1 MLLGGIPQRRSAR
14 LTYNKNMALIR
25 TLLADDHAVVRAGIR
40 NALLSIPD
48 IEVVGE
54 AADGQDLIQA
64 LKQLRP
70 DLLVVDVAMPNFEP
84 INTVQK
90 IKMDYPSIKILV
102 VSAYDDEI
110 YVVGLL
116 EAGVDG
122 YHLKDRPLADL
133 QLAIQRILSGERWI
147 SGSLINRLVHRRAPP
162 ATPAIPNLTHRQR
175 NLLRLLSQG
184 CDNRKIAHILEI
196 SVKTVENHLTN
207 LYRTIGVESRLEA
220 LKFAMDHPEVLA
232 TSGSETIEPSAN
244 TQDTLTVLLVDD
256 NARYRQQ
263 LGRLIG
269 KTNSSVTLY
278 EAEDTLEAVRLA
290 QKVKPHLAFVD
301 VVLTDEDGIQCMRRI
316 KGVSTS
322 TRVILISAYP
332 DHEFRR
338 MGLGAGAVAFL
349 DKKDIDSA
357 AMKQVLSNVLS

>member
-1 MLLGGIPQRRSAR
+1 
-14 LTYNKNMALIR
+14 MAHIR

-40 NALLSIPD
+40 NALLGIAD
-48 IEVVGE
+48 IEIVGE
-54 AADGQDLIQA
+54 AANGQDLIA
-64 LKQLRP
+64 AIEQLHP
-70 DLLVVDVAMPNFEP
+70 DLLVMDVAMPDFEP
-84 INTVQK
+84 INTVQH
-90 IKMDYPSIKILV
+90 IKTNYPSIKILV

-133 QLAIQRILSGERWI
+133 QLAVQRILSGERWI
-147 SGSLINRLVHRRAPP
+147 SGALINRLVHRRTPSTSP
-162 ATPAIPNLTHRQR
+162 AVPNLTRRQR
-175 NLLRLLSQG
+175 DLLRLLSQG
-184 CDNRKIAHILEI
+184 SDNRKIAQALEI

-207 LYRTIGVESRLEA
+207 LYRTLGVESRLEA
-220 LKFAMDHPEVLA
+220 LKYAMEHPEVLA
-232 TSGSETIEPSAN
+232 TSGNETIEPNAN
-244 TQDTLTVLLVDD
+244 TQDSLTVLLVDD

-269 KTNSSVTLY
+269 KTYSSITLY

-290 QKVKPHLAFVD
+290 QKLKPHLAFVD

-316 KGVSTS
+316 KAVSAS

-357 AMKQVLSNVLS
+357 AMKQVLSNVLG

>member
-1 MLLGGIPQRRSAR
+1 
-14 LTYNKNMALIR
+14 MAHIR

-40 NALLSIPD
+40 NALLSISD

-54 AADGQDLIQA
+54 AADGQGLIQA
-64 LKQLRP
+64 LKDLRP

-84 INTVQK
+84 INTVQQ
-90 IKMDYPSIKILV
+90 IKTDYPTIKILV
-102 VSAYDDEI
+102 VSAYDDEM

-147 SGSLINRLVHRRAPP
+147 SGALINRLVHRRMPP
-162 ATPAIPNLTHRQR
+162 VTPAIPNLTRRQR

-184 CDNRKIAHILEI
+184 SDNRKIAQALEI

-207 LYRTIGVESRLEA
+207 LYRLIGVESRLEA

-232 TSGSETIEPSAN
+232 TSGNETIEPNAAN
-244 TQDTLTVLLVDD
+244 TQDSLTVLLVDD

-269 KTNSSVTLY
+269 KTHSSVTLY

-290 QKVKPHLAFVD
+290 QKLKPHLAFVD

-316 KGVSTS
+316 KGVSAS

-357 AMKQVLSNVLS
+357 AMTQVLSNILS

>member
-1 MLLGGIPQRRSAR
+1 MTS
-14 LTYNKNMALIR
+14 IR

-40 NALLSIPD
+40 NALVSMAD

-54 AADGQDLIQA
+54 AANGQDLIST
-64 LKQLRP
+64 LDQLHP

-84 INTVQK
+84 IGTIQK
-90 IKMDYPSIKILV
+90 IKTKYPQMKILV
-102 VSAYDDEI
+102 VSAYDDEM

-147 SGSLINRLVHRRAPP
+147 SGTLIDRLVHRRKPMASPTVP
-162 ATPAIPNLTHRQR
+162 TLTRRQHD
-175 NLLRLLSQG
+175 LLRLLSQG
-184 CDNRKIAHILEI
+184 SDNRKIAQAMEI
-196 SVKTVENHLTN
+196 SIKTVENHLTN

-220 LKFAMDHPEVLA
+220 LKYSMEHPEVLA
-232 TSGSETIEPSAN
+232 IAGHDTVEPNASAEN
-244 TQDTLTVLLVDD
+244 SLIVLLVDD

-263 LGRLIG
+263 LGKLIG
-269 KTNSSVTLY
+269 KTYSSATLY

-290 QKVKPHLAFVD
+290 QKVKPHIAFVD
-301 VVLTDEDGIQCMRRI
+301 VVLTEEDGIQCMRRI
-316 KGVSTS
+316 KSVSAS

-338 MGLGAGAVAFL
+338 LGLGAGAVAFL

-357 AMKQVLSNVLS
+357 AMQQVLSNVLS